1 MILSNEKL
9 LVMLLHAHYW
19 HKCFKQVADV
29 KKVIESMQDQASYP
43 ADQQVLIHQGKV
55 LKDDTTL
62 EENQVIENN
71 FLVIMLRQVG
81 YAFVILVDTWA
92 RQTTGESYYQD
103 MTK

>member
-1 MILSNEKL
+1 
-9 LVMLLHAHYW
+9 MLLHACYW
-19 HKCFKQVADV
+19 HKFFKQVADV
-29 KKVIESMQDQASYP
+29 KKVIESMQEQASYP

-81 YAFVILVDTWA
+81 YLFVILVA
-92 RQTTGESYYQD
+92 RVYDLGW
-103 MTK
+103 

>member
-1 MILSNEKL
+1 
-9 LVMLLHAHYW
+9 MLLHARYW
-19 HKCFKQVADV
+19 LEFFKQVADV
-29 KKVIESMQDQASYP
+29 KKAIESMQEQASYP

-81 YAFVILVDTWA
+81 YLFVILVA
-92 RQTTGESYYQD
+92 RVYDLGW
-103 MTK
+103 